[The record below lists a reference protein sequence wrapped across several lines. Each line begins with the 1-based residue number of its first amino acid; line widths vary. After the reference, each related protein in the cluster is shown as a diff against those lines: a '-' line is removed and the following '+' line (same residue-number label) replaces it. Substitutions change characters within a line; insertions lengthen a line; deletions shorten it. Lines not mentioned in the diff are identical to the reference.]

1 MEPGAPLVAGP
12 AGPAATVGGPG
23 GRRRKGSPPRR
34 TKVIATLGPASG
46 SPEGVGSLL
55 DAGADV
61 VRLGLAHGT
70 VEEHRAAMEIVRS
83 AAAARGRQVGVLADL
98 PGPKVRT
105 GAFPEG
111 GVFLAEGSDVVL
123 TAGDGPSGAEA
134 IAVDEPYLVDVV
146 EPGATIVLGDGT
158 VTLSAVA
165 VEGRRVRCRVESG
178 GRLQGRPGAHLPSDR
193 WQPAVPT
200 DGDVRLIEA
209 VARDADWVAVSFVRT
224 PEELLEVRRALGP
237 DGPRLM
243 AKIETRA
250 AVDHLDD
257 LLQVADGVMV
267 ARGDL
272 GIDFPIEDVPH
283 LQKRII
289 HAAGARGIPVVTATQ
304 MLESMVSAPTPT
316 RAEATDVAN
325 AVGDGTDALMLSA
338 ETAIGHDPA
347 LTVATMGRIAA
358 RAEELDDLH
367 PDLSERGLTR
377 RRSPSTKAVTVAM
390 AHAARRA
397 ADELGLAAIVCCTRM
412 GPTARAM
419 AALRPRCRLVGASP
433 SPATARQ
440 LTLSWGVEP
449 LVVAEYSTTDEMV
462 WCVVEAA
469 VDAGLVHHG
478 DRIAVLAGA
487 PDSTTRTTDV
497 LRVVAVE

>member
-1 MEPGAPLVAGP
+1 M
-12 AGPAATVGGPG
+12 
-23 GRRRKGSPPRR
+23 RR
-34 TKVIATLGPASG
+34 TKIVATIGPASG
-46 SPEGVGSLL
+46 TPEVLGALL
-55 DAGADV
+55 DAGTDM

-70 VEEHRAAMEIVRS
+70 VDEHRAAIDLVRS
-83 AAAARGRQVGVLADL
+83 AAAERGRQVGVLADL

-111 GVFLAEGSDVVL
+111 GVFLAEGAEVVL
-123 TAGDGPSGAEA
+123 TAGEGASDTTS
-134 IAVDEPYLVDVV
+134 ICIDEPHLADIVV
-146 EPGATIVLGDGT
+146 PGATIVLGDGT
-158 VTLSAVA
+158 VTLTVLSVDA
-165 VEGRRVRCRVESG
+165 GRVRTRVESG

-193 WQPAVPT
+193 WLPEVPT
-200 DGDVRLIEA
+200 DDDLRLIEA
-209 VARDADWVAVSFVRT
+209 VARSADWVAVSFVRT

-250 AVDHLDD
+250 AVDHLDE
-257 LLQVADGVMV
+257 LIEVADGVMV

-289 HAAGARGIPVVTATQ
+289 RACGARGIPVLTATQ

-347 LTVATMGRIAA
+347 LTVATMARIAA
-358 RAEELDDLH
+358 RAEQFDDLH
-367 PDLSERGLTR
+367 HDTYERGLTR
-377 RRSPSTKAVTVAM
+377 RRAPSTKAVTVAM
-390 AHAARRA
+390 AHAALRA
-397 ADELGLAAIVCCTRM
+397 ADELGLAAIVCCTRA

-419 AALRPRCRLVGASP
+419 AAVRPHCRLIGASP
-433 SPATARQ
+433 SLATARQ

-449 LVVAEYSTTDEMV
+449 LVVDEYATTDEMV

-469 VDAGLVHHG
+469 VAAGMVHHG
-478 DRIAVLAGA
+478 DSIAVLAGA
-487 PDSTTRTTDV
+487 PDATTRTTDV
-497 LRVVAVE
+497 LRVVGVE

>member
-1 MEPGAPLVAGP
+1 M
-12 AGPAATVGGPG
+12 
-23 GRRRKGSPPRR
+23 RR
-34 TKVIATLGPASG
+34 TKIVATLGPASG
-46 SPEGVGSLL
+46 TPDMIGALL
-55 DAGADV
+55 DAGMDV

-70 VEEHRAAMEIVRS
+70 AAEHLAAIELVRAMARE
-83 AAAARGRQVGVLADL
+83 RGRTVGVLADL

-111 GVFLAEGSDVVL
+111 GAFLSEGEEV
-123 TAGDGPSGAEA
+123 A
-134 IAVDEPYLVDVV
+134 
-146 EPGATIVLGDGT
+146 
-158 VTLSAVA
+158 LSAVEDG
-165 VEGRRVRCRVESG
+165 VVRARVESG

-193 WQPAVPT
+193 WVPSVPT
-200 DGDVRLIEA
+200 DDDMRLIDE
-209 VARDADWVAVSFVRT
+209 VARHADWVAVSFVRA
-224 PEELLEVRRALGP
+224 PEELDKVRAALGP
-237 DGPRLM
+237 NGPRLM

-250 AVDHLDD
+250 AVDRLDD
-257 LLQVADGVMV
+257 LLAVADGVMV

-289 HAAGARGIPVVTATQ
+289 RACAARGLPVITATQ

-325 AVGDGTDALMLSA
+325 AVVDGTDALMLSA

-347 LTVATMGRIAA
+347 LAVETMARIAA
-358 RAEELDDLH
+358 RAEQFDEQYA
-367 PDLSERGLTR
+367 SVMERGLVQR
-377 RRSPSTKAVTVAM
+377 RAPSTKAVTVAM
-390 AHAARRA
+390 AHAALRA
-397 ADELGLAAIVCCTRM
+397 ADELSLAAIVCCTRE

-419 AALRPRCRLVGASP
+419 AALRPGCRLIGASP
-433 SPATARQ
+433 STATARQ

-449 LVVAEYSTTDEMV
+449 IEVDEYATTDEMV

-469 VDAGLVHHG
+469 VEAGLVHHG
-478 DRIAVLAGA
+478 DTIAVLAGA

-497 LRVVAVE
+497 LRVVSVE